1 MKNTD
6 RKGSLDQLGERIA
19 QARRKQQGP
28 EATPKVTKSLSGD
41 FVGVASRV
49 GVELVAALIVSVG
62 FGWLLDR
69 WLGTRPWFMVAFFF
83 LGSAAGMWNVYRV
96 VNGMGLAAGYKRP
109 DGARRDGSDDA

>member
-1 MKNTD
+1 MKDTD
-6 RKGSLDQLGERIA
+6 RNESPDRLSERIA
-19 QARRKQQGP
+19 EARRTQQDP
-28 EATPKVTKSLSGD
+28 KTAPKVMKSLSGD

-69 WLGTRPWFMVAFFF
+69 WLGTRPWLMVAFFF
-83 LGSAAGMWNVYRV
+83 IGSAAGMVNVYRV

-109 DGARRDGSDDA
+109 DGVKRDGSDDA